1 MISEALIHASG
12 QLQGLILILIGNEL
26 HWPENSRIAANQLCS
41 EGLVDPRDY
50 TPFYYL
56 LMAGS
61 LAIATSFIFFVN
73 PTMRRSEVERSGEQ
87 ERRATDAISH
97 G

>member
-12 QLQGLILILIGNEL
+12 QLQGLILILVGNEL
-26 HWPENSRIAANQLCS
+26 HWKENSRIAAHQQCS
-41 EGLVDPRDY
+41 EGLVDPLDY

-61 LAIATSFIFFVN
+61 LAIAASFIFFVN
-73 PTMRRSEVERSGEQ
+73 PTLRRSQLERTEAQ
-87 ERRATDAISH
+87 ERGATDAISH

>member
-12 QLQGLILILIGNEL
+12 QLQGLILILVGNEL
-26 HWPENSRIAANQLCS
+26 HWSENSRIAAHQQCS

-56 LMAGS
+56 LMSGS
-61 LAIATSFIFFVN
+61 LAIAGSYIFFVN
-73 PTMRRSEVERSGEQ
+73 PTMRRSQLERSDSK
-87 ERRATDAISH
+87 ERRAADAISH